1 MAISLLGMIY
11 MVTSFEVYIGKF
23 KSVMIIA
30 DRYES
35 FISSIDSHIILI
47 RFFQKDKMVAIF
59 NEKDVKKIITT

>member
-1 MAISLLGMIY
+1 
-11 MVTSFEVYIGKF
+11 
-23 KSVMIIA
+23 MIIA

-35 FISSIDSHIILI
+35 FISSIDSHIVLI